1 MPSWVTDRPL
11 VCLEKDMGG
20 HVKCC
25 LCLLE
30 VSLDLRSA
38 VERERHSVE
47 GIPHHLIE
55 VDAFVPS

>member
-1 MPSWVTDRPL
+1 
-11 VCLEKDMGG
+11 MGG